1 MPDRVKCL
9 HVLVGQALAQG
20 RGVNPLGD
28 EVLDLLGD
36 WWTTGPCVTTADDI
50 DRAVTVV
57 AAVDCGTNTIKLMV
71 ADLPAGTVLER
82 ESRVVRLGQG
92 VDRTG
97 QLADEALGRTF
108 AAIDEY
114 AALIGRHPVERL
126 RFCATSAT
134 RDAGNA
140 ADFAAGVRARLGTTP
155 DVIAGDEEAR
165 LSFDGAV
172 RNLRH
177 APDDAGPG
185 GRHRRRLDR
194 ADPRARPAPSAAYSM
209 DMGSVRMHERHLH
222 CDPPTADEV
231 AAAVAD
237 IDAHL
242 DACPVD
248 PAAAATVVGVAGT
261 ITTVAAGVLD
271 LPAYDRDRIDQ
282 AVLARDDVHAID
294 RPDPRDDGAGAARR
308 CPYLHPGRVD
318 VIGAGALVLD
328 RVLRRTRPATMVVS
342 ESDILDGIAWSLVD
356 G

>member
-1 MPDRVKCL
+1 M
-9 HVLVGQALAQG
+9 
-20 RGVNPLGD
+20 
-28 EVLDLLGD
+28 
-36 WWTTGPCVTTADDI
+36 
-50 DRAVTVV
+50 TVV

-97 QLADEALGRTF
+97 RLAEEALARTF

-114 AALIGRHPVERL
+114 AALVGRHPVERL

-134 RDAGNA
+134 RDAANA
-140 ADFAAGVRARLGTTP
+140 AEFAAGVHGRLGTSP

-172 RNLRH
+172 RNLRD
-177 APDDAGPG
+177 APATPVLVIDIG
-185 GRHRRRLDR
+185 GGSTELILGDR
-194 ADPRARPAPSAAYSM
+194 APSAAYSM

-222 CDPPTADEV
+222 SDPPTADEV
-231 AAAVAD
+231 AAAVAE

-248 PAAAATVVGVAGT
+248 PSAAATVVGVAGT

-271 LPAYDRDRIDQ
+271 LPAYDPDRIDQ
-282 AVLARDDVHAID
+282 AVLARDDVHATT
-294 RPDPRDDGAGAARR
+294 ARILAMTVQER
-308 CPYLHPGRVD
+308 RALPYLHPGRVD
-318 VIGAGALVLD
+318 VIGAGALILD
-328 RVLRRTRPATMVVS
+328 RVLRRARPATMVVS
-342 ESDILDGIAWSLVD
+342 ESDILDGIAWSLVA